1 MGQALF
7 MDTAQRDGAT
17 WFSWIESPVGP
28 LLAVRS
34 GSSLIG
40 LHFGDPLDGPFP
52 DDDWVQDDSR
62 FGDVRTQLQE
72 YFAGRRRSFDLEL
85 APRGTSFQREVW
97 SALGEIPYGCTSSY
111 GELAEAIGRPGAMRA
126 VGGANGANPMPI
138 VIPCHRVIAADGTLG
153 GFGGGLDR
161 KVLLLELEGASF
173 RR

>member
-1 MGQALF
+1 
-7 MDTAQRDGAT
+7 MDTAERNGAIC
-17 WFSWIESPVGP
+17 FSWIESPVGP

-40 LHFGDPLDGPFP
+40 LHFSEGLDGPVP
-52 DDDWVQDDSR
+52 DDDWVQDDSC
-62 FGDVRTQLQE
+62 FADVRTQLRE
-72 YFAGRRRSFDLEL
+72 YFAGERRSFEREL

-97 SALGEIPYGCTSSY
+97 SALGDIPYGCTSSY

-161 KVLLLELEGASF
+161 KVLLLELEGADF

>member
-1 MGQALF
+1 
-7 MDTAQRDGAT
+7 MDTVPRDGAI

-34 GSSLIG
+34 GPSLIG
-40 LHFGDPLDGPFP
+40 LHFSDALDAPVP
-52 DDDWVQDDSR
+52 DDAWMQDDSL
-62 FGDVRTQLQE
+62 FDDVRTQLRE
-72 YFAGRRRSFDLEL
+72 YFAGERRNFDLEL

-97 SALGEIPYGCTSSY
+97 SALADIPYGCTSSY

-161 KVLLLELEGASF
+161 KVLLLELEGADF